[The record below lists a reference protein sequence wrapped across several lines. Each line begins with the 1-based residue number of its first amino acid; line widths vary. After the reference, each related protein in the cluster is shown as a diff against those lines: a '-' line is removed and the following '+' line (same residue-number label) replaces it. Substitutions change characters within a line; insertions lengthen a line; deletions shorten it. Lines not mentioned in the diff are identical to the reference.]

1 MITEFFVTPI
11 YQKVLNLDCSEI
23 EKHCLEYRNQNDGV
37 QATNVGGWQSRNI
50 NSATNSMQF
59 IHDLK
64 KGIFQG
70 MKEVKL
76 KYQLS
81 IKSLEFQNMWINI
94 NGPNDYNRQHI
105 HTNCFF
111 SGVYYV
117 TVPKNSGDLAFFPSR
132 IIRNYSHV
140 IPDGDKKLTKEFCIT
155 PEKNLLCLF
164 PSWTEHEV
172 LRNNS
177 NSERISISFNL
188 LGK

>member
-1 MITEFFVTPI
+1 MITEYFVTPVYKKI
-11 YQKVLNLDCSEI
+11 LDLDCSEI
-23 EKHCLEYRNQNDGV
+23 EKQCLEYRNQNDGV

-50 NSATNSMQF
+50 NSATNAMQF

-70 MKEVKL
+70 MKEIKL
-76 KYQLS
+76 KYQLN
-81 IKSLEFQNMWINI
+81 IKSLEFLHMWINI

-105 HTNCFF
+105 HTNSFF

-117 TVPKNSGDLAFFPSR
+117 TVPKNSGNLAFFPPNLL
-132 IIRNYSHV
+132 RNYAHV
-140 IPDGDKKLTKEFCIT
+140 IPNGVEKMNKAFSII

-172 LRNNS
+172 LRNDS
-177 NSERISISFNL
+177 DSERISVSFNL
-188 LGK
+188 LVK